1 MKMNK
6 MTAGMFAMASML
18 LATSCSNDDL
28 QGMGANGNFVTA
40 RFNVTAPEGMKTRTI
55 GDGETVNKVVC
66 ATYDAKGVEMTDLRQ
81 YLEIKGKQA
90 PYSIRLAKGQN
101 YRVAFFAYYD
111 ADGDNMPEHYNI
123 ADLKNIEILGNQL
136 SNVEQRDAFTAY
148 YDIEHGATMQP
159 IEKDITLYRPFAQLN
174 LGSYKEDWAAAVSA
188 GVTVKQ
194 TQVTVSNV
202 YNAFSAYDDAVVG
215 ETSEVTFALNEL
227 PANGYEWL
235 YADVDLN
242 GTPEE
247 YKYLALNYL
256 LVGDK
261 NNEKNLTDIKFTWST
276 ADGKSNDPVTEF
288 KNIPVQRNYRTNI
301 LGWLLTNPAVFNI
314 TIDERFEELDSP
326 YEDDY
331 NLVAIDGTVS
341 TEELAES
348 GYTDFI
354 DNGATEVDVIENVHI
369 TAEATAI
376 VVNDVKAASGTLCVA
391 NSKINAKT
399 LIELND
405 YFTVVFDNC
414 RFTVE
419 ELVKINTSNTAYQF
433 IFNNC
438 YLNNEPMVREKENQ
452 YFSSEF
458 LSVNTVNI
466 YFNEE
471 AEDDNTGNEGNEG
484 EGDNTGNEG
493 EDDNTGNEGEGDN
506 TGNEGEGDN
515 TGGEGEGDNTG
526 TTNFSAIFEGLPNST
541 SVPGAKYLSDAN
553 YSEFVLDSPDAATSL
568 HIVNSTIGK
577 FTATTNKVT
586 LFLENVTFTDE
597 VDLSAMEGYT
607 LYVSNCT
614 VKGTKVTSSNLK
626 SLMKYNYHP
635 IGVN

>member
-6 MTAGMFAMASML
+6 ITAGMFAMAGML

-40 RFNVTAPEGMKTRTI
+40 RFNVTAPEGMNTRAI

-66 ATYDAKGVEMTDLRQ
+66 ATYDARGVEMTDLRQ
-81 YLEIKGKQA
+81 YLEIQGKQA
-90 PYSIRLAKGQN
+90 QYSIRLAKGQD

-136 SNVEQRDAFTAY
+136 SNVEERDAFTAY

-202 YNAFSAYDDAVVG
+202 YNAFSAYDDVVVG
-215 ETSEVTFALNEL
+215 ETSEVTFALNDL
-227 PANGYEWL
+227 PAKGYEWL

-314 TIDERFEELDSP
+314 TIDERFEEP
-326 YEDDY
+326 DY

-341 TEELAES
+341 ADELAES

-354 DNGATEVDVIENVHI
+354 NNGATEVDVIENVHI
-369 TAEATAI
+369 TAEASAI
-376 VVNDVKAASGTLCVA
+376 VVNDVKAASGTLLVA
-391 NSKINAKT
+391 NSKIKAKT

-419 ELVKINTSNTAYQF
+419 ELVKINTSKTAYQF

-438 YLNNEPMVREKENQ
+438 YLNNEPMVREKKNQ
-452 YFSSEF
+452 YFSSKF

-471 AEDDNTGNEGNEG
+471 ADDDNTGNEGG
-484 EGDNTGNEG
+484 
-493 EDDNTGNEGEGDN
+493 NTGNEGEGGN
-506 TGNEGEGDN
+506 TGNEGEGGN
-515 TGGEGEGDNTG
+515 TGGEGATEEVKMSTDKDNYGAVEDEMFCITG
-526 TTNFSAIFEGLPNST
+526 KTFNGT
-541 SVPGAKYLSDAN
+541 
-553 YSEFVLDSPDAATSL
+553 
-568 HIVNSTIGK
+568 
-577 FTATTNKVT
+577 VT
-586 LFLENVTFTDE
+586 LDESVAGTYGQYYFENVTFNNTIKVKE
-597 VDLSAMEGYT
+597 DLT
-607 LYVSNCT
+607 LFFVNVNFNATPAISWENSNSTNRMIIIRNCYVN
-614 VKGTKVTSSNLK
+614 GTKITSSNAKDYFK
-626 SLMKYNYHP
+626 SASYIDAK
-635 IGVN
+635 

>member
-6 MTAGMFAMASML
+6 ITTGMFAMASML

-40 RFNVTAPEGMKTRTI
+40 RFNVTAPEGMKTRAI

-66 ATYDAKGVEMTDLRQ
+66 ATYDARGVEMTDLRQ
-81 YLEIKGKQA
+81 YLGIQGKQA
-90 PYSIRLAKGQN
+90 QYSIRLAKGQD

-123 ADLKNIEILGNQL
+123 ADLKNIQILGDQL

-188 GVTVKQ
+188 GVTVNE

-202 YNAFSAYDDAVVG
+202 YNAFSAYDDVVVG

-227 PANGYEWL
+227 PAKGYEWL

-276 ADGKSNDPVTEF
+276 ADGKSNSPVTEF

-314 TIDERFEELDSP
+314 TIDERFEKP
-326 YEDDY
+326 DY
-331 NLVAIDGTVS
+331 NIIAVDGTVNV
-341 TEELAES
+341 EEFSAVENND
-348 GYTDFI
+348 GFM
-354 DNGATEVDVIENVHI
+354 NQPANVATIADKHI
-369 TAEATAI
+369 TADETAI
-376 VVNDVKAASGTLCVA
+376 VLDKLPAGAEGGVLYIK
-391 NSKINAKT
+391 NSIINAKT
-399 LIELND
+399 FLDIQGQ
-405 YFTVVFDNC
+405 YTVIVRNC
-414 RFTVE
+414 RLNVETVLKNSTNRRDLQIHFEDCYVNGTPLTKDNKTQYIDVEDFGTVTARFNGAGE
-419 ELVKINTSNTAYQF
+419 EK
-433 IFNNC
+433 
-438 YLNNEPMVREKENQ
+438 PENPG
-452 YFSSEF
+452 
-458 LSVNTVNI
+458 
-466 YFNEE
+466 
-471 AEDDNTGNEGNEG
+471 DDNTG
-484 EGDNTGNEG
+484 
-493 EDDNTGNEGEGDN
+493 DDNTGDDN
-506 TGNEGEGDN
+506 TGDDN
-515 TGGEGEGDNTG
+515 TGDDNQGVAEDVKMSEEKDNLGEIYNNQFFYIHDKEFKGTVTIDAQAYGDLYY
-526 TTNFSAIFEGLPNST
+526 F
-541 SVPGAKYLSDAN
+541 
-553 YSEFVLDSPDAATSL
+553 
-568 HIVNSTIGK
+568 
-577 FTATTNKVT
+577 
-586 LFLENVTFTDE
+586 ENVHFD
-597 VDLSAMEGYT
+597 DYIYIKKSQT
-607 LYVSNCT
+607 LIFDNCT
-614 VKGTKVTSSNLK
+614 FSKKGLVINQTGDTTVQIQARGCTVNGETVTSKDLK
-626 SLMKYNYHP
+626 GS
-635 IGVN
+635 GW

>member
-1 MKMNK
+1 
-6 MTAGMFAMASML
+6 MASML

-40 RFNVTAPEGMKTRTI
+40 RFNVTAPEGMNTRAI

-66 ATYDAKGVEMTDLRQ
+66 ATYDARGVEMTDLRQ
-81 YLEIKGKQA
+81 YLEIQGKQA
-90 PYSIRLAKGQN
+90 QYSIRLAKGQN

-136 SNVEQRDAFTAY
+136 SNVEERDAFTAY

-202 YNAFSAYDDAVVG
+202 YNAFSAYDDVVVG
-215 ETSEVTFALNEL
+215 ETSEVTFALNDL
-227 PANGYEWL
+227 PAKGYEWL

-341 TEELAES
+341 ADELAES

-354 DNGATEVDVIENVHI
+354 DNGATVVDVIENVHI
-369 TAEATAI
+369 TAEASAI
-376 VVNDVKAASGTLCVA
+376 VVNDVKAASGTLLVA
-391 NSKINAKT
+391 NSKIKAHT

-405 YFTVVFDNC
+405 YATVVFDNC

-419 ELVKINTSNTAYQF
+419 ELVKINTSKTAYQF

-438 YLNNEPMVREKENQ
+438 YLNNEPMVREKKNQ

-458 LSVNTVNI
+458 LSFNTVNI
-466 YFNEE
+466 NFKES
-471 AEDDNTGNEGNEG
+471 ADDDNTGNEGG
-484 EGDNTGNEG
+484 NTGNEG
-493 EDDNTGNEGEGDN
+493 GNTGNEGEG
-506 TGNEGEGDN
+506 GN
-515 TGGEGEGDNTG
+515 TGGEGEGGNTG
-526 TTNFSAIFEGLPNST
+526 GEGATEEVKMSADKDNY
-541 SVPGAKYLSDAN
+541 GAIEDGM
-553 YSEFVLDSPDAATSL
+553 FCIT
-568 HIVNSTIGK
+568 GK
-577 FTATTNKVT
+577 TFNGIVT
-586 LFLENVTFTDE
+586 LDESVAGTGGQYYFENVTFNNTIKVKE
-597 VDLSAMEGYT
+597 DLT
-607 LYVSNCT
+607 LFFYNVNFNATPAISWENSTPANRMIMIHNCYVN
-614 VKGTKVTSSNLK
+614 GTKITKSNAKDYFK
-626 SLMKYNYHP
+626 SASLINFY
-635 IGVN
+635 

>member
-6 MTAGMFAMASML
+6 ITAGMFAMASML

-40 RFNVTAPEGMKTRTI
+40 RFNVTSPEGMNTRAI

-66 ATYDAKGVEMTDLRQ
+66 ATYDARGVEMTDLRQ
-81 YLEIKGKQA
+81 YLEIQGKQA
-90 PYSIRLAKGQN
+90 QYSIRLAKGQD

-123 ADLKNIEILGNQL
+123 ADLKNIEILGKQL
-136 SNVEQRDAFTAY
+136 SNVEERDAFTAY

-174 LGSYKEDWAAAVSA
+174 LGSYKDDWAAAVSA
-188 GVTVKQ
+188 GVTVNK

-202 YNAFSAYDDAVVG
+202 YNAFSAYDDVVVG
-215 ETSEVTFALNEL
+215 ETSEVTFALNAL

-235 YADVDLN
+235 MADVDLN

-314 TIDERFEELDSP
+314 TIDERFEEP
-326 YEDDY
+326 DY

-341 TEELAES
+341 ADELAES
-348 GYTDFI
+348 GFTDFI

-369 TAEATAI
+369 TAEESAI
-376 VVNDVKAASGTLCVA
+376 VVNDVKAASGTLLVA
-391 NSKINAKT
+391 NSKIIMANSISGNSVVKKT
-399 LIELND
+399 KEQMMSVSL
-405 YFTVVFDNC
+405 FDIL
-414 RFTVE
+414 FKG
-419 ELVKINTSNTAYQF
+419 L
-433 IFNNC
+433 
-438 YLNNEPMVREKENQ
+438 
-452 YFSSEF
+452 
-458 LSVNTVNI
+458 LSQWILRMPKT
-466 YFNEE
+466 Y
-471 AEDDNTGNEGNEG
+471 
-484 EGDNTGNEG
+484 
-493 EDDNTGNEGEGDN
+493 
-506 TGNEGEGDN
+506 
-515 TGGEGEGDNTG
+515 
-526 TTNFSAIFEGLPNST
+526 
-541 SVPGAKYLSDAN
+541 
-553 YSEFVLDSPDAATSL
+553 
-568 HIVNSTIGK
+568 
-577 FTATTNKVT
+577 
-586 LFLENVTFTDE
+586 
-597 VDLSAMEGYT
+597 
-607 LYVSNCT
+607 
-614 VKGTKVTSSNLK
+614 
-626 SLMKYNYHP
+626 
-635 IGVN
+635 

>member
-6 MTAGMFAMASML
+6 ITAGMFAMASML
-18 LATSCSNDDL
+18 LATSCSNDEL

-40 RFNVTAPEGMKTRTI
+40 RFNVTAPEGMKTRAI

-81 YLEIKGKQA
+81 YLEIQDKQA
-90 PYSIRLAKGQN
+90 QYSIRLAKGQD

-111 ADGDNMPEHYNI
+111 ANGDNMPEHYNI
-123 ADLKNIEILGNQL
+123 ADLKDIEILGDQL
-136 SNVEQRDAFTAY
+136 SNVEERDAFTAY
-148 YDIEHGATMQP
+148 YNIKHGATMQP

-174 LGSYKEDWAAAVSA
+174 LGSYQEDWDAAVSA
-188 GVTVKQ
+188 GVTVNQ

-202 YNAFSAYDDAVVG
+202 YNAFSAYEDVVVG
-215 ETSEVTFALNEL
+215 ETSEVTFALNVL
-227 PANGYEWL
+227 PANGNEWL
-235 YADVDLN
+235 YADVDQN
-242 GTPEE
+242 GATEE

-276 ADGKSNDPVTEF
+276 ADGKSNSPVTEF

-314 TIDERFEELDSP
+314 TIDERFEKLDSP

-341 TEELAES
+341 TKELAES

-369 TAEATAI
+369 TAEGTAI
-376 VVNDVKAASGTLCVA
+376 VANDVKTASGTLYVA
-391 NSKINAKT
+391 NSRIKAHT

-405 YFTVVFDNC
+405 YATVIFDNC

-438 YLNNEPMVREKENQ
+438 YLNNEPMVREKESQ
-452 YFSSEF
+452 YFSSEI
-458 LSVNTVNI
+458 LSVNTVLI
-466 YFNEE
+466 YFNES
-471 AEDDNTGNEGNEG
+471 ADDDNTGNEGG
-484 EGDNTGNEG
+484 
-493 EDDNTGNEGEGDN
+493 NTGNEGEG
-506 TGNEGEGDN
+506 GN
-515 TGGEGEGDNTG
+515 TGGEGEGGNTG
-526 TTNFSAIFEGLPNST
+526 GEGATEDVKMSTDKDNYGAINEDGMFCINDKTFNGT
-541 SVPGAKYLSDAN
+541 
-553 YSEFVLDSPDAATSL
+553 
-568 HIVNSTIGK
+568 
-577 FTATTNKVT
+577 VT
-586 LFLENVTFTDE
+586 LDETVAGTGIYYFENVTFNNTLNVTED
-597 VDLSAMEGYT
+597 VTVLLYNCNFSKKGLVNVTSANGYVF
-607 LYVSNCT
+607 YQNCT
-614 VKGTKVTSSNLK
+614 VDGIRVNGSNKVELLGTTKCSGTTIK
-626 SLMKYNYHP
+626 
-635 IGVN
+635 

>member
-6 MTAGMFAMASML
+6 ITAGMFAMASML

-40 RFNVTAPEGMKTRTI
+40 RFNVTSPEGMKTRTI

-66 ATYDAKGVEMTDLRQ
+66 ATYDARGVEMTDLRQ
-81 YLEIKGKQA
+81 YLEIQGKQA
-90 PYSIRLAKGQN
+90 QYSIRLAKGQN

-123 ADLKNIEILGNQL
+123 ADLKNIQILGDQL
-136 SNVEQRDAFTAY
+136 SNVEERDAFTAY
-148 YDIEHGATMQP
+148 YDIEYGATMQP

-202 YNAFSAYDDAVVG
+202 YNAFSAYEDVVVG

-227 PANGYEWL
+227 PAKGTEWL

-341 TEELAES
+341 ADELAES
-348 GYTDFI
+348 GYTNFI
-354 DNGATEVDVIENVHI
+354 NNGATEVDVIENVHI
-369 TAEATAI
+369 TAEASAI
-376 VVNDVKAASGTLCVA
+376 VVNDVKAASGTLLVA
-391 NSKINAKT
+391 NSKIKAHT

-405 YFTVVFDNC
+405 YATVVFDNC

-419 ELVKINTSNTAYQF
+419 ELVKINTSKTAYQF

-438 YLNNEPMVREKENQ
+438 YLNNEPMVREKKNQ
-452 YFSSEF
+452 YFSSKF

-466 YFNEE
+466 YFNESV
-471 AEDDNTGNEGNEG
+471 DNDNTGNEGG
-484 EGDNTGNEG
+484 
-493 EDDNTGNEGEGDN
+493 NTGNEGEGDN
-506 TGNEGEGDN
+506 TGNEGGN
-515 TGGEGEGDNTG
+515 TGNEGATEEVKMSADKDNYG
-526 TTNFSAIFEGLPNST
+526 AIEDGMFCI
-541 SVPGAKYLSDAN
+541 K
-553 YSEFVLDSPDAATSL
+553 
-568 HIVNSTIGK
+568 GK
-577 FTATTNKVT
+577 TFNGIVT
-586 LFLENVTFTDE
+586 LDESVAGTSGQYYFENVTFNNTINVTED
-597 VDLSAMEGYT
+597 VTVFLFDCNFSKKGLINVTSANGHVY
-607 LYVSNCT
+607 YRNCT
-614 VKGTKVTSSNLK
+614 VDGIRVNGSNKVELLGTSKCSG
-626 SLMKYNYHP
+626 
-635 IGVN
+635 I

>member
-6 MTAGMFAMASML
+6 ITAGMFAMAGML

-40 RFNVTAPEGMKTRTI
+40 RFNVTAPEGMNTRAI

-66 ATYDAKGVEMTDLRQ
+66 ATYDARGVEMTDLRQ
-81 YLEIKGKQA
+81 YLEIQGKQA
-90 PYSIRLAKGQN
+90 QYSIRLAKGQN

-136 SNVEQRDAFTAY
+136 SNVEERDAFTAY

-202 YNAFSAYDDAVVG
+202 YNAFSAYDDVVVG
-215 ETSEVTFALNEL
+215 ETSEVTFALNDL
-227 PANGYEWL
+227 PAKGYEWL

-314 TIDERFEELDSP
+314 TIDERFEEP
-326 YEDDY
+326 DY

-341 TEELAES
+341 ADELAES

-369 TAEATAI
+369 TAEESAI
-376 VVNDVKAASGTLCVA
+376 VVNDVKAASGTLLVA
-391 NSKINAKT
+391 NSKIKAHT

-438 YLNNEPMVREKENQ
+438 YLNNEPMVREKKNQ
-452 YFSSEF
+452 YFSSKF

-471 AEDDNTGNEGNEG
+471 ADDDNTGNEGG
-484 EGDNTGNEG
+484 NTGNEG
-493 EDDNTGNEGEGDN
+493 GNTGNEGEG
-506 TGNEGEGDN
+506 GN
-515 TGGEGEGDNTG
+515 TGGEGATEEVKFSEIKNNWSDSEYGKHINNTS
-526 TTNFSAIFEGLPNST
+526 FSHFVVDEST
-541 SVPGAKYLSDAN
+541 VVW
-553 YSEFVLDSPDAATSL
+553 F
-568 HIVNSTIGK
+568 
-577 FTATTNKVT
+577 
-586 LFLENVTFTDE
+586 ENVTLGGLKVE
-597 VDLSAMEGYT
+597 KYST
-607 LYVSNCT
+607 LFFENVNFASSSNISFSESQNQIYLQNCYVGGTKITPDNARTLLNYSDS
-614 VKGTKVTSSNLK
+614 KGTF
-626 SLMKYNYHP
+626 
-635 IGVN
+635 IQII